1 MQILRMKDLG
11 KIGLI
16 GNIRMFL
23 RKMVWILVKHKIELS
38 KNDGYYVKELLSDAI
53 KSPWRKG
60 MKLHTFK
67 GSPCIFHCHAPMQRV
82 NGV

>member
-23 RKMVWILVKHKIELS
+23 RKTVWILVKHKIELS
-38 KNDGYYVKELLSDAI
+38 KNDGYYVKELLSNAI
-53 KSPWRKG
+53 KSP
-60 MKLHTFK
+60 
-67 GSPCIFHCHAPMQRV
+67 
-82 NGV
+82 